1 MPQNPAPTNRP
12 EQFPPMTALT
22 SMFPIHIGAQGPAPD
37 QPVKAPGRNAER
49 APVRHDPK

>member
-1 MPQNPAPTNRP
+1 MSQQPVPANRP

-22 SMFPIHIGAQGPAPD
+22 SMFPIHIGSPDPAKTP
-37 QPVKAPGRNAER
+37 PAKPAGRNAER

>member
-12 EQFPPMTALT
+12 EQFPPVTALT
-22 SMFPIHIGAQGPAPD
+22 SMFPIHIGPEAPASAQTP
-37 QPVKAPGRNAER
+37 KAPGRNIDR